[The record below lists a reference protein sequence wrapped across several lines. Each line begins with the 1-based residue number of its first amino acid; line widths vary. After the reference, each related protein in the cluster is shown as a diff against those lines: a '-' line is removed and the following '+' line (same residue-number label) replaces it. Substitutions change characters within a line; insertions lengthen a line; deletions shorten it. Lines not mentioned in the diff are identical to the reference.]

1 LILERGLL
9 GLIRAVRHNRS
20 YSYVQ
25 IGNKLMIHQET
36 FITKRPLLTSMLTI
50 LLLAIGYGVA
60 GTILYLN
67 KIDSISPVFP
77 VNMLLSV
84 IAVLI
89 LLKTKRWDQVFLR
102 RPKGGVSS
110 VRIYA
115 PLAAVL
121 AITAVGSIATSG
133 ITVSSISNLIY
144 LVLLSLSVGF
154 IEELLFRGIILR
166 AWLKKGVYLAV
177 GVSTALFGVAHLM
190 QLMGGQSAFGTLLQI
205 VFSLVV
211 GLALALVVVRT
222 WSIWGVI
229 IFHALFDFVQL
240 ISTSPTASVTDS
252 SLDSIS
258 MIGTLACTI
267 VLAFYI
273 VWLTRIP
280 ANPASAERPTQE
292 AATAVRTAGR
302 S

>member
-1 LILERGLL
+1 M
-9 GLIRAVRHNRS
+9 IRE
-20 YSYVQ
+20 
-25 IGNKLMIHQET
+25 ET

-50 LLLAIGYGVA
+50 LLLAIGYGVS

-77 VNMLLSV
+77 VNILLSV
-84 IAVLI
+84 IAVLV
-89 LLKTKRWDQVFLR
+89 LLKTKSWDQVFLR
-102 RPKGGVSS
+102 RPEGDIPS

-154 IEELLFRGIILR
+154 IEELIFRGIIIR
-166 AWLKKGVYLAV
+166 AWLKKGVYMAV
-177 GVSTALFGVAHLM
+177 GVSTGLFGVGHLL

-222 WSIWGVI
+222 GSMWGAIV
-229 IFHALFDFVQL
+229 FHALFDFVQL
-240 ISTSPTASVTDS
+240 VSTSPTASVTDS
-252 SLDSIS
+252 SLYSVP
-258 MIGTLACTI
+258 MIGTLVCTI
-267 VLAFYI
+267 ILGFYI
-273 VWLTRIP
+273 VWLVRIP
-280 ANPASAERPTQE
+280 ASAPPIVMPA
-292 AATAVRTAGR
+292 
-302 S
+302 

>member
-1 LILERGLL
+1 M
-9 GLIRAVRHNRS
+9 
-20 YSYVQ
+20 Q
-25 IGNKLMIHQET
+25 IGNKFMIHEET
-36 FITKRPLLTSMLTI
+36 FITKHPLLTSMLTI
-50 LLLAIGYGVA
+50 LLLAIGYGVS

-77 VNMLLSV
+77 VNILLSV
-84 IAVLI
+84 IAVLV

-102 RPKGGVSS
+102 RPKGGVPA

-121 AITAVGSIATSG
+121 AITAAGSIATSG
-133 ITVSSISNLIY
+133 ITVSSVANLIY

-154 IEELLFRGIILR
+154 IEELIFRGIILR
-166 AWLKKGVYLAV
+166 AWLKKGVSVAV

-190 QLMGGQSAFGTLLQI
+190 QVMGGQSAFGTLLQI
-205 VFSLVV
+205 LFSLVV

-222 WSIWGVI
+222 WSLWGVI

-252 SLDSIS
+252 SLSS
-258 MIGTLACTI
+258 VPMIGTLVCTI
-267 VLAFYI
+267 ILVLYI
-273 VWLTRIP
+273 VWLARIP
-280 ANPASAERPTQE
+280 ASDPPVERATQAQ
-292 AATAVRTAGR
+292 AATAARAAGR
-302 S
+302 